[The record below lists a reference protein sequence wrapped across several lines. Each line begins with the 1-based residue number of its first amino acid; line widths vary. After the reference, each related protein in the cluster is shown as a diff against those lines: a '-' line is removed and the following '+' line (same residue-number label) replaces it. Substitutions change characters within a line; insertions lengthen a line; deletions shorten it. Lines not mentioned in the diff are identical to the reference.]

1 MSAGDSFQLISRNR
15 ILNCLFENCNIDND
29 SISCIITADH
39 LGFESLQRALC
50 YNNLI
55 TTPNTWINVDF
66 LCLSQNF
73 KLMQSIQFT
82 NERFLINGS
91 PEQFNV
97 YKVFF

>member
-1 MSAGDSFQLISRNR
+1 MSAGDSFQLISRNW

-29 SISCIITADH
+29 CIPCIIAADH
-39 LGFESLQRALC
+39 FSFESLQRALC
-50 YNNLI
+50 YNNFI
-55 TTPNTWINVDF
+55 STSNTRVYIDF
-66 LCLSQNF
+66 LSLRKNF
-73 KLMQSIQFT
+73 KLMQSVQLT